1 MPRSTYFDGGKF
13 RGIDDDATADNR
25 PLTAPLEAQLAS
37 GHQWLHVNGAGAVT
51 RHAVAGSAVLAG
63 YNDFFHVAAIWASL
77 LVQPFLVTR
86 SLSSITVEF
95 FGTIELYNVA
105 VRLELYGFGYIDGVW
120 VLNTSPNEQVTRTLT
135 FTLPQPSEV
144 EYETELVL
152 WAKSQRT
159 VSLVTDLAPA
169 SVAEGLLESAS
180 APLSDEPERAIALI
194 GPTWEES
201 GFPVRKVLEPL
212 YRNPNGEGAGGASA
226 AVAILSERYN
236 GEVYIAET
244 EIARIT
250 ARSWFISQVFA

>member
-1 MPRSTYFDGGKF
+1 MPRSTYFDGGRF

-37 GHQWLHVNGAGAVT
+37 AHQWLHVHGAGAVT

-63 YNDFFHVAAIWASL
+63 YNNFFHVAAIYASL

-86 SLSSITVEF
+86 GLSSITVEF
-95 FGTIELYNVA
+95 FGTIELYNVS

-120 VLNTSPNEQVTRTLT
+120 VLNTLANEQVTRTLT
-135 FTLPQPSEV
+135 FTLPEPSEV

-159 VSLVTDLAPA
+159 PDLVTTLHTA
-169 SVAEGLLESAS
+169 SIAEGLLESS
-180 APLSDEPERAIALI
+180 GNDLSDEPERAIALV

-212 YRNPNGEGAGGASA
+212 YRNPNGAGAGGASA
-226 AVAILSERYN
+226 SVAILSERYS
-236 GEVYIAET
+236 GEVHCAET

-250 ARSWFISQVFA
+250 ARSWCISQVFA